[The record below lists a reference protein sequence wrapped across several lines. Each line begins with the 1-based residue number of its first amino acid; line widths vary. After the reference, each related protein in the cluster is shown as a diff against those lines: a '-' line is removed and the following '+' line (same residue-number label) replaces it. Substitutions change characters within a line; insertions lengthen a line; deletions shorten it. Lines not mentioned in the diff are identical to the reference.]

1 MQRGYLLPPGC
12 KDLIDVLNLQ
22 GTKGAMDLPICLIDL
37 PKFAPQLLKLTPE
50 QLDHLLGILK
60 KVGLE
65 FFKCDPLSPHSPSA
79 SPLPP
84 VTSQV
89 VIPAETSAAQVA
101 SLLGQKVSR
110 IIADVLELGFY
121 VTAKD
126 ALSFEIISSVAR
138 KHGFLAIRAAT

>member
-12 KDLIDVLNLQ
+12 KDLIDVLNLPAAKA
-22 GTKGAMDLPICLIDL
+22 GMDLPLCMIDL
-37 PKFAPQLLKLTPE
+37 PKFAPQLLKLTPD
-50 QLDHLLGILK
+50 QLDHLLAMLK
-60 KVGLE
+60 QVGLE
-65 FFKCDPLSPHSPSA
+65 FFKCESLSQLSPAA

-89 VIPAETSAAQVA
+89 VIPAETSVTHVA

-126 ALSFEIISSVAR
+126 PLSFEIISGVAR
-138 KHGFLAIRAAT
+138 KYGYLAIRAAT